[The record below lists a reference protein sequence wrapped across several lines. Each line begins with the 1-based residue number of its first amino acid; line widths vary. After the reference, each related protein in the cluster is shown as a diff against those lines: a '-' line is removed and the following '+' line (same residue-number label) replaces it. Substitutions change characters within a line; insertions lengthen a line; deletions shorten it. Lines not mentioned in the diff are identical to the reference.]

1 MPPPGTSG
9 AAARAGSMAS
19 APAASDTSFTICTV
33 EDAFAHTGCYIL
45 RPPVGPLVPAVD
57 LHHVGCMPGGARP
70 LGTYPLK
77 SRVLVCR
84 IPMLDMRIIIGGVPR
99 QLQDAR
105 LILPDSLVLRSCVGL
120 FQDPMHY
127 TAFSNRKS
135 SLGNMSAGRPADS
148 LPGDWGSIN
157 ELGLTVYL
165 GKLMVGLR
173 ASDLA
178 RVDAFWGDDLLRLTG
193 YNMEVFTAG
202 AEETKLND
210 EGEYNEVLALTS
222 FPWEGMGK
230 RSAGSDATRKANGRL
245 KPGSEEAAFE
255 PEKDDQLMMP
265 RLLRFRGYL
274 GDIEREMVCMRP
286 ADADTE
292 THEKKTKYHGLLEI
306 VKHVNGAYAIRSAK
320 EIILEKYAL
329 IPVPKKMFAA
339 EDPKGDNRTSY
350 KASNLLGA
358 GNSYEMPEFI
368 WGDETNPNIRSAQ
381 LADHHA
387 WFFSRYT
394 TGGLVAHKK
403 DWYYPDE
410 TELDKPVDRATI
422 QASALQLK
430 HRFMADLPVPVGTLV
445 VDDRPG
451 HSVRY
456 YASRSV
462 IHQLDDGSI
471 IIGDGYGSQ
480 IVMKGGSIFLECVG
494 DVWAKPGRNFVAWAP
509 HDAILRA
516 GNSADITASKKD
528 VRIKAERNMHILAGN
543 SEEAGGILLESKAN
557 GDSRPPDFSQSGE
570 RINGHGI
577 TFKAAEGSIHAWA
590 KREMHLGLSQ
600 EDGSVINVDAGKNG
614 SLFFRG
620 QQQLTRVL
628 NGVQILQA
636 VEGGGE
642 EEVVS
647 INRSGVIVSTPMQ
660 IGGTVIIAPT
670 GADHSADLIVGGNLI
685 VHESAIFDGSVAT
698 NGGFA
703 AADGAP
709 FVGELDTPIDLGP
722 SPDELADNINGA
734 VEQVSVVV
742 KVLNDL
748 AVEKPESSPG
758 NEEFKKL
765 VGFSCRSTV
774 EDYKLDEGSFLLFE
788 SGWQQILR
796 TGGGAE
802 TWDEPVVKGPNNEE
816 TRPHPGQDAWD
827 SWQAYGEV
835 NSKNFDDAAGK
846 AKNRTAMSEQGNQA
860 VKKTLKSGYVINVQ
874 E

>member
-1 MPPPGTSG
+1 
-9 AAARAGSMAS
+9 
-19 APAASDTSFTICTV
+19 
-33 EDAFAHTGCYIL
+33 
-45 RPPVGPLVPAVD
+45 
-57 LHHVGCMPGGARP
+57 
-70 LGTYPLK
+70 
-77 SRVLVCR
+77 VCR
-84 IPMLDMRIIIGGVPR
+84 LPGLDMRIIIGAVPR

-105 LILPDSLVLRSCVGL
+105 LILPDSIALRSCVGV
-120 FQDPMHY
+120 FQDPMHHA
-127 TAFSNRKS
+127 AFSGRES

-157 ELGLTVYL
+157 DLGLAIYL
-165 GKLMVGLR
+165 GKMMVGLR

-193 YNMEVFTAG
+193 YNMEIFTAG
-202 AEETKLND
+202 AEETRLND
-210 EGEYNEVLALTS
+210 EGEYNEVLALTP

-230 RSAGSDATRKANGRL
+230 KTNSDATRKADGKL

-255 PEKDDQLMMP
+255 PKEDDQLMMP

-286 ADADTE
+286 ADADLE
-292 THEKKTKYHGLLEI
+292 TYSKKTKYHGLLEI
-306 VKHVNGAYAIRSAK
+306 IKHVNGAFAVRSAK
-320 EIILEKYAL
+320 EILLEKYAL
-329 IPVPKKMFAA
+329 IPVPKKMFAP

-350 KASNLLGA
+350 KASNLLGS
-358 GNSYEMPEFI
+358 GDSYEMPEFI
-368 WGDETNPNIRSAQ
+368 WGDQSSPNIRSAQ

-387 WFFSRYT
+387 WFFSKYT

-422 QASALQLK
+422 QSSAINLK
-430 HRFMADLPVPVGTLV
+430 HKFMSDLPVPVGTLTI
-445 VDDRPG
+445 DDRPG

-516 GNSADITASKKD
+516 GNSADISASKKD
-528 VRIKAERNMHILAGN
+528 VRIKAERNMHVLAGN
-543 SEEAGGILLESKAN
+543 SEESGGILLESRAK

-570 RINGHGI
+570 RVMGHGI

-590 KREMHLGLSQ
+590 KTEMHLGLSQ
-600 EDGSVINVDAGKNG
+600 ENGSVLNLDAGKNG
-614 SLFFRG
+614 SLFQRG
-620 QQQLTRVL
+620 KQQLTRVL

-647 INRSGVIVSTPMQ
+647 INRTGMVVSTPMQ
-660 IGGTVIIAPT
+660 IGGTVIIVPT
-670 GADHSADLIVGGNLI
+670 GEGNADLVVAGNLI

-703 AADGAP
+703 AAQGAP
-709 FVGELDTPIDLGP
+709 FVGELDGPIDTGP
-722 SPDELADNINGA
+722 SPDTLAAGIDAA
-734 VEQVSVVV
+734 VEQASFIVGFFNNRA
-742 KVLNDL
+742 VLL
-748 AVEKPESSPG
+748 PASSPG

-765 VGFSCRSTV
+765 IGFSCRSTV
-774 EDYKLDEGSFLLFE
+774 EDLKLDEGSFLIFE
-788 SGWQQILR
+788 SSWQQILR
-796 TGGGAE
+796 TGGGGE

-827 SWQAYGEV
+827 RWQAYGEV
-835 NSKNFDDAAGK
+835 DNRNFDDAAGK
-846 AKNRTAMSEQGNQA
+846 AKARMAMSEEGNQA
-860 VKKTLKSGYVINVQ
+860 TKKALKSGYVINVQ